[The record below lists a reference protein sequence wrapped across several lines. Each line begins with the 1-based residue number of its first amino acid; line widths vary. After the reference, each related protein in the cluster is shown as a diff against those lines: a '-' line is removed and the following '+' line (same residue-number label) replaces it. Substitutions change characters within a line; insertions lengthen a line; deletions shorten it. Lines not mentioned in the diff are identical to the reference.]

1 MTSNNYMAE
10 YMKNY
15 RITNKEKTK
24 NELKQMIETRKKLV
38 KEYDDKLKL
47 AVNSDIDVETIK
59 KYFDERNALIDELLT
74 LTMFHKK

>member
-1 MTSNNYMAE
+1 MAE